1 MRSCLAGPSTA
12 PLKQSAVVQQQH
24 NSITEVSKWMI
35 ITVVIQK
42 MIQGYITQKFFIR
55 TSLDMKIIDRN
66 TYTPV
71 MRMTDLMNQ
80 MQPIVQQA
88 HQVLQ
93 VQQVQP
99 DTSTSTNINTNMAR
113 PQPQRIQENTQM
125 IQVPVPATVPA
136 PPLNRRLPEIITCL
150 LPTHHP
156 SHTQIPVTCHPLS
169 TQNKSMLSPHTNSR
183 LAVPPD
189 STKGRKKQRNSRP
202 KSTTRKNNTENK
214 KTEKEK
220 NTKIRA
226 GRNRQKEEEL
236 SIEDKLST
244 T

>member
-1 MRSCLAGPSTA
+1 MRSCLLGPSTA
-12 PLKQSAVVQQQH
+12 PFKQSAVVQQRH

-99 DTSTSTNINTNMAR
+99 DTSTSTNINTNMAK
-113 PQPQRIQENTQM
+113 PQPQRIQENTQT

-183 LAVPPD
+183 PAVPPD

-220 NTKIRA
+220 NTEIRA
-226 GRNRQKEEEL
+226 GRNRQKEEER
-236 SIEDKLST
+236 SIEDKPST